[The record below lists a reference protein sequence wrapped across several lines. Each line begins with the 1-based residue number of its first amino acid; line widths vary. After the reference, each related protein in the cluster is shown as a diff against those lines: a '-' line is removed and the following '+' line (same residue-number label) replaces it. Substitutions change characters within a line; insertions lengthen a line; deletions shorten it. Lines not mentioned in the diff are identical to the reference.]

1 MANLLLLL
9 LVSPF
14 AGAMLLAALAA
25 RPRPVELTQAIAAE
39 KAQLHR
45 AAWIA
50 AAAAGLSALALLAL
64 APDVMSG
71 TPARARWSWLPALG
85 IGFGLRLDG
94 LALLFCGLIVGIG
107 LLVVLYAR
115 YYLSAD
121 DRTARFYALLMAFMG
136 AMLGIALADN
146 LIVLAMAWE
155 LTSLISFLLIGFW
168 QHRSDARRG
177 ARMALTVTGAGGLA
191 LLAGLLMLGSI
202 AGSFELDTVLG
213 AGDTVRAHP
222 MYPVCLGLILLGAFT
237 KSAQFPFHF
246 WLPQAMAAPTP
257 ASAYLHSAT
266 MVKAGIFLLARLYP
280 VLSGTELWFF
290 SVTIAGGITLMIG
303 AWNAIFKHDLK
314 GLLAYSTISQLGLIT
329 MLLGLNSPL
338 AAVAALFHLLNHAT
352 FKASLFMAAGI
363 IDHET
368 GTRDM
373 RRINGLWRTMP
384 VTAALAIV
392 AAAAMAGVPLLN
404 GFLSKEMFFEEALA
418 VEGSR
423 AVRFLVPA
431 VAALAAALSVAY
443 SARFIH
449 DVFFNGEPV
458 NLPRTPHEPPRF
470 MRVPVEMLVVLC
482 LVVGLA
488 PQLTIGPLLTMGARD
503 MLGGTVPEFSLAI
516 WHGFNEPLLMSLA
529 ALIGGGLLYGWLQ
542 RQYSLHTNDDDEGAG
557 KRLFDQTMAA
567 LVASARR
574 INASIERIGMR
585 TNLFLTVCV
594 AIAAGALPWLIG
606 PSPLDGITTHP
617 FEGIAPVPLALW
629 GIAVA
634 ATVASVILARERL
647 PALVTVG
654 ALGLV
659 VSLTFVWFSAPDL
672 ALTQLLVEVATML
685 VMMLSLRYLPSR
697 SPRELD
703 DRRKLRDGV
712 IAATAGIG
720 IGVLAWATMLRPASS
735 LSDFFLTRALSE
747 GGGTNATNVIIVDF
761 RGFDTFGES
770 FVMAAAGLVIHDL
783 IARLSLAPVT
793 GPARTGRLAAFE
805 QRYPLMLATTARML
819 LPFALMVSVYFF
831 LRGHNLPGGGFIAGL
846 ITAIVLMLQTVSNG
860 EQALAPGRGSSG
872 SSGSGLARKLSWLHT
887 AIGLGLLIA
896 CLTGL
901 GSWLLGYPFLTSSFI
916 HPHLPVVGELPLAS
930 AAAFDLGVYLSV
942 VGATVLA
949 LAGIGRLARGT

>member
-1 MANLLLLL
+1 
-9 LVSPF
+9 
-14 AGAMLLAALAA
+14 
-25 RPRPVELTQAIAAE
+25 
-39 KAQLHR
+39 
-45 AAWIA
+45 
-50 AAAAGLSALALLAL
+50 
-64 APDVMSG
+64 
-71 TPARARWSWLPALG
+71 
-85 IGFGLRLDG
+85 
-94 LALLFCGLIVGIG
+94 
-107 LLVVLYAR
+107 
-115 YYLSAD
+115 
-121 DRTARFYALLMAFMG
+121 
-136 AMLGIALADN
+136 
-146 LIVLAMAWE
+146 
-155 LTSLISFLLIGFW
+155 
-168 QHRSDARRG
+168 
-177 ARMALTVTGAGGLA
+177 
-191 LLAGLLMLGSI
+191 
-202 AGSFELDTVLG
+202 
-213 AGDTVRAHP
+213 
-222 MYPVCLGLILLGAFT
+222 
-237 KSAQFPFHF
+237 
-246 WLPQAMAAPTP
+246 
-257 ASAYLHSAT
+257 
-266 MVKAGIFLLARLYP
+266 
-280 VLSGTELWFF
+280 
-290 SVTIAGGITLMIG
+290 
-303 AWNAIFKHDLK
+303 
-314 GLLAYSTISQLGLIT
+314 
-329 MLLGLNSPL
+329 
-338 AAVAALFHLLNHAT
+338 
-352 FKASLFMAAGI
+352 MAAGI

-373 RRINGLWRTMP
+373 RRINGLWRSMP
-384 VTAALAIV
+384 TTATLAII

-470 MRVPVEMLVVLC
+470 MRVPVELLVVLC
-482 LVVGLA
+482 LVVGLL

-503 MLGGTVPEFSLAI
+503 MLGRTVPEFSLAI
-516 WHGFNEPLLMSLA
+516 WHGFNEPLAMSLA
-529 ALIGGGLLYGWLQ
+529 ALLGGGLLYGWLQ

-557 KRLFDQTMAA
+557 KRLFEQTMAA
-567 LVASARR
+567 LIAAARR
-574 INASIERIGMR
+574 LDGSLERIGTR

-617 FEGIAPVPLALW
+617 FEGIALVPLAMW
-629 GIAVA
+629 AIAVA
-634 ATVASVILARERL
+634 ATVASVVLARERL

-659 VSLTFVWFSAPDL
+659 VSLCFVWFSAPDL

-685 VMMLSLRYLPSR
+685 VMMLALRYLPAR
-697 SPRELD
+697 SPREFD
-703 DRRKLRDGV
+703 DRRKLRDAV

-720 IGVLAWATMLRPASS
+720 IGVIAWAAMLRPASS
-735 LSDFFLTRALSE
+735 LSDFFLARTLSE
-747 GGGTNATNVIIVDF
+747 GGGSNATNVIIVDF

-793 GPARTGRLAAFE
+793 GPARTGRLAALE
-805 QRYPLMLATTARML
+805 QRYPLMLATTARIL

-860 EQALAPGRGSSG
+860 AQALAPGQGMPGQGMSDSD
-872 SSGSGLARKLSWLHT
+872 LTRKLSWLHT
-887 AIGLGLLIA
+887 TIGLGLLIA

-901 GSWLLGYPFLTSSFI
+901 GSWVLGYPFLTSSFI
-916 HPHLPVVGELPLAS
+916 HPHLPIVGELPLAS

-949 LAGIGRLARGT
+949 LAGIGRLARGA